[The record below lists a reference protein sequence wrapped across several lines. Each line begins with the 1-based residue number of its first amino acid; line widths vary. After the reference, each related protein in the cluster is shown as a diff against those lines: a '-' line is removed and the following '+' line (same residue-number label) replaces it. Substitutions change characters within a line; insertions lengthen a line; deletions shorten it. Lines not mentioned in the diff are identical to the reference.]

1 MSWMV
6 VSAIIAVFLLGGLVV
21 AEYLVRRT
29 DARRGMPWV
38 GEESP
43 KPRKTARFR
52 RD

>member
-38 GEESP
+38 AEELP
-43 KPRKTARFR
+43 RPRKTARFR